1 MLRGRKIFLLS
12 IFLRKR
18 IIYMKNFSM
27 KSILKN
33 HFIIFSRL
41 KYYSKHYSLAL
52 DFKPSNIRIWI
63 HNRDIGKLQQVLWE
77 GHGNK
82 LRMET
87 SNNPRVKRFLEA
99 VPFIMV
105 CPIFLLYRFPIP
117 FLKIFL
123 NDIKYLCYRVP

>member
-12 IFLRKR
+12 IFFRK
-18 IIYMKNFSM
+18 KNLYEKFFDQ
-27 KSILKN
+27 INFEN

-117 FLKIFL
+117 FSKIFL
-123 NDIKYLCYRVP
+123 NDIKYLRYRVP